1 MAIKDEMK
9 RLVDKQ
15 VDNLVNKKA
24 HWSYMYKCRDI
35 LCEMLELAKKGKMD
49 KKNYSSYCSDIDN
62 NLKSLRKAGEEYLKD
77 MKKLGKKLCNANT
90 EDEVYVQVAYN
101 FYHEMWMRTN
111 ALYSDGAQHL
121 TRPINEV
128 KSFFDNE
135 YFKGS
140 KDTSSEILKLEK
152 ILRNMDITLEAKID
166 AAIKSLDNFLKICNL
181 DRRFEKTSGNEI
193 AGDELGAPSKSEVE
207 SATKFLSVLLY
218 EFCGLGNSYSFL
230 NKLSEM
236 LEILQKNP
244 ASDISKMQ
252 KLLKID
258 WEKKRTTKRVSL
270 CDIFSMKAGGTSTVR
285 LNSDRVYDY
294 AEDKGFIKR
303 NSKFG
308 SLLLPNDH
316 IGIIESLDFIVN
328 EPIELTKEELND
340 LMKRFDKYVEYL
352 QSLSL
357 QVSKWNKALKGKL

>member
-1 MAIKDEMK
+1 MAIKDEM
-9 RLVDKQ
+9 RDLVDKQ
-15 VDNLVNKKA
+15 VDCLKNKKA
-24 HWSYMYKCRDI
+24 HWSYMYKCRNI
-35 LCEMLELAKKGKMD
+35 LCEMLELAKKGKMN
-49 KKNYSSYCSDIDN
+49 KKDYSSYCSDIDN
-62 NLKSLRKAGEEYLKD
+62 NLKLLRKAGEEYSKD
-77 MKKLGKKLCNANT
+77 MKGLEQKLYNANP
-90 EDEVYVQVAYN
+90 EDEVYVRVAYN
-101 FYHEMWMRTN
+101 CYHEMWMRTN
-111 ALYSDGAQHL
+111 ALYSDSARHL
-121 TRPINEV
+121 TGPINEV

-152 ILRNMDITLEAKID
+152 ILSGMDRTFKNKID
-166 AAIKSLDNFLKICNL
+166 EAIESLDNFLKRCNL
-181 DRRFEKTSGNEI
+181 NRKFEKISSEKI
-193 AGDELGAPSKSEVE
+193 EEEKVFAPSKSEVE
-207 SATKFLSVLLY
+207 SATKFLPVLLY
-218 EFCGLGNSYSFL
+218 EFCGAGNSYSFL

-252 KLLKID
+252 KVLKID
-258 WEKKRTTKRVSL
+258 WKKKRTTKKVSL
-270 CDIFSMKAGGTSTVR
+270 CETFSISGGSSPVR
-285 LNSDRVYDY
+285 LDSEKVYNY

-340 LMKRFDKYVEYL
+340 LMKRFDKYVKYL